1 MNYRIVHTTRYRY
14 EAPVAISHNEAHLL
28 PRSFAGQTLTG
39 GRLDIQPPCSDYRD
53 RQDYFGNTASYFA
66 ILQPHQD
73 VTITATCDVRLTAQ
87 RRQLWLGGDMDW
99 QQARQRLAAPNDAE
113 LLDAMQ
119 FCLDSPLV
127 RAEAALHEYAAGS
140 FAPGRPLTDAV
151 ADLMTRIHADFAYD
165 PAATDVTTPPLEV
178 LRRRRGVCQDFAHL
192 AIGCLRS
199 LGLAARYV
207 SGYLETVPPPGQA
220 KLAGADASHAWL
232 QVYLPDVGWQ
242 DWDPTNNLQPSDR
255 HVVTA
260 WGRDYSDVPPLKGII
275 YGGGDNHTIDVQ
287 VDVTPLPDT
296 PNAS

>member
-1 MNYRIVHTTRYRY
+1 
-14 EAPVAISHNEAHLL
+14 
-28 PRSFAGQTLTG
+28 
-39 GRLDIQPPCSDYRD
+39 
-53 RQDYFGNTASYFA
+53 
-66 ILQPHQD
+66 
-73 VTITATCDVRLTAQ
+73 
-87 RRQLWLGGDMDW
+87 MDW
-99 QQARQRLAAPNDAE
+99 QQARRRLSEPADAE
-113 LLDAMQ
+113 TLDAVQ

-127 RAEAALHEYAAGS
+127 RAEAALGEYAAGS

-151 ADLMTRIHADFAYD
+151 ADLMARIHADFAYD
-165 PAATDVTTPPLEV
+165 PTATDVTTPPLDV

-242 DWDPTNNLQPSDR
+242 DWDPTNNLQPTDR

-260 WGRDYSDVPPLKGII
+260 WGRDYGDVPPLKGII
-275 YGGGDNHTIDVQ
+275 YGGGETHSIEVQ
-287 VDVTPLPDT
+287 VDVIALPDT
-296 PNAS
+296 RNAP